1 MMKAREKVIGLK
13 FQFCD
18 LFSIWSLVSCVIAK
32 MVHLLLTSS
41 VFWPN
46 YYLVQKWKYANFKI
60 GKYAKM
66 VSSPSRCPDLTVARL
81 GNGIESPET
90 CFPLFRI
97 IITGPAVQ
105 NTNWTDWELKTI
117 PCDANCNADKILK
130 VFSKRYIKATTL
142 DLSPWQFID

>member
-1 MMKAREKVIGLK
+1 MMEAQEKVIGLK

-18 LFSIWSLVSCVIAK
+18 LLSRSKVWSVVWLQKWSIS
-32 MVHLLLTSS
+32 SS

-46 YYLVQKWKYANFKI
+46 CYLEQKWKYANFKI

-90 CFPLFRI
+90 CFPLFQI
-97 IITGPAVQ
+97 IITGPAAVQ

-117 PCDANCNADKILK
+117 PCDANWNADKILK

-142 DLSPWQFID
+142 DLSPWQLID